1 MAGIP
6 DQVTDMEV
14 DPSNTTTDAD
24 MMSSMTEVSP
34 SNLTWPH
41 ASTAPTGLTDAT
53 SDHHRTTDVHLLSAS
68 TYSTS
73 TLENPQSRATHVDG
87 RDDVT
92 GSSDMSAEK
101 KPQTDLATIYANV
114 QWHNQTVPRKA
125 AQKLQKALQRWFNKD
140 CAVKT
145 ISCDCLPLNNED
157 SFLLKMSSSVKNEEL
172 LYALDTLPKELDL
185 CVEDSKGKFPD
196 CKVLFQKTP
205 PETQRSD
212 RNIKTPENIPKKET
226 YAAPNDRSNGMVT
239 SGRAGS
245 ACSVPLT
252 IYWYM
257 ISAYQKEIQSIETK
271 HQVKIQESV
280 KVTIEEA
287 QDINNYLHTNEAL
300 EEFIDLVQKHTGDL
314 DSYGI
319 NLDQVDSKDLV
330 DALKKDPR
338 LRLSHSSDKLIIF
351 GPSESI
357 RRVQNVMGNNS
368 SIHMPASSGASGWL
382 PQNITMDIKDPLVTR
397 GLSMPLSL
405 WKLLNGAFD
414 QNIKDIQDKFGVK
427 MKSEHSDGKVLVRA
441 EPSDG
446 QTVSLE
452 SHALRALMHI
462 YQRVAT
468 TTMSC
473 SLLASDRKAAVEDML
488 DKIHSLHP
496 HVWPEVNSG
505 SLRLLGLPQHLGPAV
520 TELER
525 KMGGPVFKEEDKQK
539 ILYSGDDRSR
549 ARTPSDGR
557 AGGGATGNDDEECS
571 ICKDTFTNKKKL
583 TCNHEFCSDCLKRS
597 VASLGPTCPLCKH
610 VFGEMKGDQPEGR
623 MCDVTTE
630 EKLPGFNYC
639 GTIIIDY
646 RIFGGIQ
653 SERHPHPGKPFY
665 GTTRF
670 AYLPNNKEGQE
681 VLRLLR
687 KAFDQKLIFT
697 IGTSRTTGEEGMV
710 TWNDI
715 HHKTNKS
722 GGPEHFGYPDEGYL
736 ARVKE
741 ELKSKGIE

>member
-24 MMSSMTEVSP
+24 MMSSMTE
-34 SNLTWPH
+34 NLTWPH

>member
-34 SNLTWPH
+34 S
-41 ASTAPTGLTDAT
+41 
-53 SDHHRTTDVHLLSAS
+53 
-68 TYSTS
+68 
-73 TLENPQSRATHVDG
+73 PQSRATHVDG